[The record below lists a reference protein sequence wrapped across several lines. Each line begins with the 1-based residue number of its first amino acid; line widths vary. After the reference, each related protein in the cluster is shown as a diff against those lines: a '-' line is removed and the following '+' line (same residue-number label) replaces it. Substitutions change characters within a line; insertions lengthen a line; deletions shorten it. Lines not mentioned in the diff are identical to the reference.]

1 MDEQAA
7 MQAAL
12 TEMAAQTAAW
22 LSKGEWKGKAT
33 FTQVTPNGMHQ
44 TLLLKT
50 SSAPGISLCKLLSK
64 KCCFYA
70 ENLAPGR

>member
-22 LSKGEWKGKAT
+22 RKAT

-44 TLLLKT
+44 TLLLRT
-50 SSAPGISLCKLLSK
+50 SSAPGMSLYTLLKS
-64 KCCFYA
+64 A
-70 ENLAPGR
+70 ASMLES

>member
-44 TLLLKT
+44 TLLLRT
-50 SSAPGISLCKLLSK
+50 SSAPGMSLYKLLKSAASMLK
-64 KCCFYA
+64 S
-70 ENLAPGR
+70 